1 MSSTSDRHFEQARL
15 NRYFAEQA
23 IRDHA
28 GSTVHVQWAVTSAF
42 YCAVHC
48 MQGYLVDRGLDPK
61 THVTREAQIADPLN
75 GVPADVYRAY
85 MALKQFSEK
94 ARYRLG
100 TFDPNWVQT
109 SLIDTRLKAI
119 TDFVGL

>member
-1 MSSTSDRHFEQARL
+1 VSPAGRRHFEQARQ
-15 NRYFAEQA
+15 NRDVA
-23 IRDHA
+23 IGLLRDF
-28 GSTVHVQWAVTSAF
+28 GESPPHVQWAVTAAF

-48 MQGYLVDRGLDPK
+48 MQGYFADRGLDPK
-61 THVTREAQIADPLN
+61 THVSREAQIADRVN
-75 GVPADVYRAY
+75 GVPNDVYRAY

-100 TFDPNWVQT
+100 VFDPGWVQR
-109 SLIDTRLKAI
+109 SVIDGRLKTV